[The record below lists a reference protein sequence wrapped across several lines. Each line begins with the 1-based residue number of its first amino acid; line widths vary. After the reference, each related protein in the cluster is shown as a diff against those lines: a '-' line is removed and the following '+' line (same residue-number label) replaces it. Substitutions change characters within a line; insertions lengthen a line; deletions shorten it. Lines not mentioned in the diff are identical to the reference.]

1 VNATFL
7 DPAATLILWLLA
19 GGLVLT
25 ALLCYIPDRGRSE
38 TDEDRR
44 DLGRGE
50 WRWGKVGLKAWV
62 GKDDKGDFVGFEVG
76 LAGPAQ
82 AVWLDPGECR
92 LWRRGGPGDSG
103 GAGGPGGS
111 AGRGGPGDWIGPSA
125 VELAGFGPPH
135 LPEALAR
142 RGTVYGPGSF
152 RRYNL
157 RFEGPV
163 DPGMRLRVPLYDQV
177 LDVELAPVLTCPGEG
192 RPGEEPR
199 G

>member
-1 VNATFL
+1 MNATFL

-19 GGLVLT
+19 GGLALT

-38 TDEDRR
+38 TDENLR

-50 WRWGKVGLKAWV
+50 WRWGKVGVKAWV
-62 GKDDKGDFVGFEVG
+62 GKDNKGDFVGFEVG

-82 AVWLDPGECR
+82 AVWLDPGKCR
-92 LWRRGGPGDSG
+92 LWRGGGQG
-103 GAGGPGGS
+103 G
-111 AGRGGPGDWIGPSA
+111 WTGPSA
-125 VELAGFGPPH
+125 VELAAFGPPH

-152 RRYNL
+152 RRYSL
-157 RFEGPV
+157 RFEGSL
-163 DPGMRLRVPLYDQV
+163 DPGVRLRVPLYDQV
-177 LDVELAPVLTCPGEG
+177 LDVELEPVLTCPGESLPGEG
-192 RPGEEPR
+192 RPGEGPP

>member
-1 VNATFL
+1 VNVTFL

-38 TDEDRR
+38 TDENRS

-50 WRWGKVGLKAWV
+50 WRWGKVGVKAWV
-62 GKDDKGDFVGFEVG
+62 GKDDKGDFVGFEIG

-82 AVWLDPGECR
+82 AVWLDPGRCR
-92 LWRRGGPGDSG
+92 LWRG
-103 GAGGPGGS
+103 GGS

-125 VELAGFGPPH
+125 VELAAFGPPH

-163 DPGMRLRVPLYDQV
+163 DPGVGLRVPLYDQV
-177 LDVELAPVLTCPGEG
+177 LDVELEPVLTCPGESLRG
-192 RPGEEPR
+192 EGSPGEGPH